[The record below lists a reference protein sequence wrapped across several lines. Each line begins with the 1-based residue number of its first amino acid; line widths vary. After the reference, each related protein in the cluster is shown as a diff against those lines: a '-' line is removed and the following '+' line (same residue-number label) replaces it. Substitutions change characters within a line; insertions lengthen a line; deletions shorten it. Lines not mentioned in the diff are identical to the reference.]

1 MKTFNAS
8 DLAHKRT
15 EIFNAAKAEGAILQ
29 RKNTNGVVLEEFI
42 IITAKEYVERME
54 DVGIDVSD
62 DFSTDEIEEELEKLL
77 RDHPFNSVVVS

>member
-15 EIFNAAKAEGAILQ
+15 EIFNAAKAGGAILQ
-29 RKNTNGVVLEEFI
+29 KKNTNGVVLEEFI

-62 DFSTDEIEEELEKLL
+62 DFSTDEIEKELEKLL
-77 RDHPFNSVVVS
+77 REHPLNSVFV

>member
-29 RKNTNGVVLEEFI
+29 KKNTNGVVLEEFI
-42 IITAKEYVERME
+42 ITIKPAGKMSMSRFWEGVRIGEAGGR
-54 DVGIDVSD
+54 SNL
-62 DFSTDEIEEELEKLL
+62 F
-77 RDHPFNSVVVS
+77 

>member
-15 EIFNAAKAEGAILQ
+15 EIFNAAKAHGAILQ
-29 RKNTNGVVLEEFI
+29 KKNTNGVVLEEFI
-42 IITAKEYVERME
+42 IITAKEYIERME

-77 RDHPFNSVVVS
+77 RDHPLNSVFV

>member
-29 RKNTNGVVLEEFI
+29 RKNTNGVVLDEF
-42 IITAKEYVERME
+42 
-54 DVGIDVSD
+54 
-62 DFSTDEIEEELEKLL
+62 LL
-77 RDHPFNSVVVS
+77 IANKPLVNSGHSIQMVRDMTEA